1 MASRLVNC
9 PPNHTQR
16 LAVNAIIA
24 RQESLVAHLRRYQEE
39 DERERERLATNGAV
53 LQRSARSVDMFR
65 DIGTGIRDQ
74 LTPVLITLDQL
85 LLSQKADHAAL
96 SSIVPS
102 TKALLTDWT
111 AVKHALAALLSTLQ
125 TPMKE
130 IEQFVVSI
138 TGELDNTEM
147 LKDQITDATASVS
160 DMIQCGLKSIKSKKV
175 GILHPLRCLPDEI
188 MLQIFWESIKEERDG
203 LRQMLPLT
211 KTPRLPSTLA
221 GVCKRW
227 RNIVLH
233 TPRFWNY
240 ICAPSSSCD
249 KLRLNGWDKVVSLA
263 KSTPLEMTIPPQSQI
278 TAEAGA
284 LRLRRLNITNIAKIR
299 LPFLPSPYHLWIS
312 HPDSSRPPHA
322 IPAALVSST
331 FCVTCVNILPTFE
344 KENLTI
350 RDVSIKGV
358 QSGRFFKGMLRRL
371 PRLQKVD
378 MTQLRHVFVD
388 STYHKE
394 LTHTFL
400 SHLAIHASILD
411 TIDSSIM
418 LGLRLPALRRLVVA
432 DIEDDGCSA
441 PNFPWIVS
449 EFKPTITA
457 LEISGSAHSN
467 SVSSWIE
474 ALLPLK
480 ELVTNGEEATLTT
493 LDLLYSPSDS
503 ETNSQGAIRLPP
515 EGLTSLVIR
524 EYMHNGSSIHRQL
537 EGISRNTHPNSQP
550 IRVIFERCPNIL
562 PSIRAEL
569 SGSWRM
575 HPPSLRSPSAPS
587 IVTRNKVYRTED

>member
-9 PPNHTQR
+9 PPSQTQR

-24 RQESLVAHLRRYQEE
+24 RQESLVAHLRRYQDE
-39 DERERERLATNGAV
+39 DERERKRLAANGAV

-74 LTPVLITLDQL
+74 LSPVLITLDQL

-96 SSIVPS
+96 SSILPS
-102 TKALLTDWT
+102 TKALLTDWI

-125 TPMKE
+125 APMKE

-147 LKDQITDATASVS
+147 LKDQITDATESVS

-203 LRQMLPLT
+203 LRQMLPLA
-211 KTPRLPSTLA
+211 KIPRLPSTLA

-240 ICAPSSSCD
+240 ICAPSSSWD
-249 KLRLNGWDKVVSLA
+249 RSRLDEWDKVVSLA
-263 KSTPLEMTIPPQSQI
+263 KSTSLEMTVSPQSDI
-278 TAEAGA
+278 SEVAGD
-284 LRLRRLNITNIAKIR
+284 LRFHRLNITNIAETGFPD
-299 LPFLPSPYHLWIS
+299 LQSPLHLWIR
-312 HPDSSRPPHA
+312 HPDFNHPRQR

-331 FCVTCVNILPTFE
+331 FRVTCVNILPLFE

-350 RDVSIKGV
+350 RAVSIKGV
-358 QSGRFFKGMLRRL
+358 QSRRFFKSMMLKL
-371 PRLQKVD
+371 PRLEKVD
-378 MTQLRHVFVD
+378 MTQVRHDFVATT
-388 STYHKE
+388 SNTA
-394 LTHTFL
+394 LTHASL
-400 SHLAIHASILD
+400 SHLAIHASTLD
-411 TIDSSIM
+411 TIEDYLM
-418 LGLRLPALRRLVVA
+418 RGGLRLPALRWFAVA
-432 DIEDDGCSA
+432 DIKDEGCSA
-441 PNFPWIVS
+441 PNYPSIVS
-449 EFKPTITA
+449 QFKPTVTN
-457 LEISGSAHSN
+457 LEIIGSTHHN
-467 SVSSWIE
+467 SVFSWIN

-480 ELVTNGEEATLTT
+480 ELVTNGEEATSTT
-493 LDLLYSPSDS
+493 LDLLYPPSDS

-515 EGLTSLVIR
+515 EGLTSLVIS
-524 EYMHNGSSIHRQL
+524 EYMHDGSSIHRQL

-569 SGSWRM
+569 SGELEDALSQSEI
-575 HPPSLRSPSAPS
+575 PVGP
-587 IVTRNKVYRTED
+587 VYSDSQ